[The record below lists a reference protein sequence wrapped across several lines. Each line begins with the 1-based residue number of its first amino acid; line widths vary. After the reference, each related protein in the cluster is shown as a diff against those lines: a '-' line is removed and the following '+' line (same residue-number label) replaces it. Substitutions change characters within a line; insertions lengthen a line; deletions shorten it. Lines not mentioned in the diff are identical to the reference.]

1 MVKNTTGGSKHK
13 KQKNNVLKVTRKI
26 TLIEDENEFYG
37 QISLFLGGNMVM
49 VKKIGTS
56 TEIRCKMRKRLPKI
70 NKSDIVLCSIREFGA
85 TQVGDVLLLY
95 NAEEIN
101 ILKRDNHI
109 PCDTIVDDLFIQ
121 EKNENEED
129 EEELRNENKLK
140 NELAIRDK
148 RENKENINEDEDINI
163 DNI

>member
-1 MVKNTTGGSKHK
+1 MVKNTTGGSRHK

-49 VKKIGTS
+49 VRKIGTS
-56 TEIRCKMRKRLPKI
+56 TEIRCRMRKRLPKI

-109 PCDTIVDDLFIQ
+109 PTDTIVDDLFIQ
-121 EKNENEED
+121 EKNENEEED
-129 EEELRNENKLK
+129 EELREENKLK
-140 NELAIRDK
+140 NELAIRDS
-148 RENKENINEDEDINI
+148 RDNKENINDNEEINI

>member
-1 MVKNTTGGSKHK
+1 MVKNTTGGSRHK

-37 QISLFLGGNMVM
+37 QVTLFLGGNMVT
-49 VKKIGTS
+49 VRKIGTS
-56 TEIRCKMRKRLPKI
+56 TEIRCRLRKRLPRI

-95 NAEEIN
+95 NTEEIN

-121 EKNENEED
+121 EKNED
-129 EEELRNENKLK
+129 EENDELREENKLK
-140 NELAIRDK
+140 NELAIRDS
-148 RENKENINEDEDINI
+148 RENKENIDENENINI

>member
-70 NKSDIVLCSIREFGA
+70 SKSDIVLCSIREFGA

-109 PCDTIVDDLFIQ
+109 PRDTIVDDIFIQ

-148 RENKENINEDEDINI
+148 RDNKENINENEDINI